1 MERSAEFVTD
11 IDLLSPKGHRRWP
24 DALKARIVA
33 ETLVPGSSVGSVA
46 RRYDLRANHLS
57 AWRAMARQGK
67 LVLPELA
74 EGPGTEYPG
83 FVPLVISLMS
93 LPGSSAVT
101 SKATST
107 TSCRGI
113 TLLQISEGG
122 CMSIIEI
129 KVTLEHVAPM
139 VTRVLQVPANI
150 RLDRLHLTLQAATGW
165 TVRRQ
170 GLWRRFE
177 VVA

>member
-83 FVPLVISLMS
+83 FVPLVMREEIDSDPASPVNGMLDI
-93 LPGSSAVT
+93 LCGDVT
-101 SKATST
+101 
-107 TSCRGI
+107 
-113 TLLQISEGG
+113 
-122 CMSIIEI
+122 
-129 KVTLEHVAPM
+129 V
-139 VTRVLQVPANI
+139 
-150 RLDRLHLTLQAATGW
+150 RLDAATPAL
-165 TVRRQ
+165 RIAEIAHA
-170 GLWRRFE
+170 LSI
-177 VVA
+177 AS